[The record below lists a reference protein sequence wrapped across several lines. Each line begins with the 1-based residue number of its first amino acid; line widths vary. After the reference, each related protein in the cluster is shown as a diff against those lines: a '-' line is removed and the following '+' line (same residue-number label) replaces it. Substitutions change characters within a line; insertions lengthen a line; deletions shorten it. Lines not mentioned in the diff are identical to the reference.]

1 MTNYSLENLDQLH
14 GFQIDAY
21 LVALQGWQR
30 SLQLKFHTRRPRD
43 VYFAKDT
50 IPNEFPGVVF
60 TLSDGNT
67 SHTFYRTRGDKTST
81 TAIDLCADKLLFKR
95 HLESRNINT
104 PTGEMFH
111 IESIEDIVKYAGT
124 AGYPLVL
131 KPASGSMGRGVT
143 ANIKTKEEL
152 TSAIYTLQE
161 NFPEYKQVIVETYF
175 HGEDYRVYVVGDKL
189 VAAYTRDVARITG
202 DGQSTVQALID
213 KTNTRR
219 KSNPN
224 TRNKLIRIDHDLMHH
239 LKLQDVGLED
249 VIPNGQE
256 IKLRSIPNISL
267 GGNPKD
273 VTSTLPLN
281 IEESVIT
288 AVQSIDGLPNAGVDV
303 LVNSE
308 GEFTII
314 EMNSVAVVTSHVFP
328 IEGDAIDVP
337 AHIIDYYF
345 PETTHKKRVSQT
357 FDYGH
362 VIESLAMGL
371 YDSIAIKPVNHN
383 IESCVNLSF
392 QSTVGW
398 ISPKSV
404 QAMLQM
410 YDFHGEISR
419 EGNSYTLKI
428 TAEATLTMDK
438 LIKRLKQRF
447 LIKNVKLENA
457 LTSITHTGIHIKNDV
472 PN

>member
-1 MTNYSLENLDQLH
+1 MTNYSLENLEELH

-30 SLQLKFHTRRPRD
+30 GLQLKFHTRRPRD

-67 SHTFYRTRGDKTST
+67 SHTFYRTRGDSTST
-81 TAIDLCADKLLFKR
+81 SAIDLCADKLLFKR

-104 PTGEMFH
+104 PSGEMFN
-111 IESIEDIVKYAGT
+111 IDKKEQMLKYADSI
-124 AGYPLVL
+124 GYPLVL

-143 ANIKTKEEL
+143 ANIKDEQEL
-152 TSAIYTLQE
+152 KLAIHALQE

-175 HGEDYRVYVVGDKL
+175 YGEDYRIYVVGEEM
-189 VAAYTRDVARITG
+189 VAAYTRSAARIIG

-213 KTNTRR
+213 TTNVRR
-219 KSNPN
+219 KTNPN

-239 LKLQDVGLED
+239 LKSQNVRLED

-273 VTSTLPLN
+273 VTSELPLN
-281 IEESVIT
+281 IKASVIA
-288 AVQSIDGLPNAGVDV
+288 AVQSIKGLPNAGVDV
-303 LVNSE
+303 LINRQ

-314 EMNSVAVVTSHVFP
+314 EMNSVAVITSHVFP

-337 AHIIDYYF
+337 AHIIDHYF
-345 PETTHKKRVSQT
+345 PETKDKKCLSQT
-357 FDYGH
+357 FNYGH
-362 VIESLAMGL
+362 VIDSLALGL
-371 YDSIAIKPVNHN
+371 YESIDIKPAFYT
-383 IESCVNLSF
+383 ESSVKLSF
-392 QSTVGW
+392 QSTVRW
-398 ISPKSV
+398 INLNVV

-410 YDFHGEISR
+410 YDFHGELYR
-419 EGNSYTLKI
+419 DGNSFTLRI
-428 TAEATLTMDK
+428 TSEATITIDN
-438 LIKRLKQRF
+438 LIERLKQRF
-447 LIKNVKLENA
+447 LIKDIILEKDN
-457 LTSITHTGIHIKNDV
+457 TSITHTGIHIKNDV